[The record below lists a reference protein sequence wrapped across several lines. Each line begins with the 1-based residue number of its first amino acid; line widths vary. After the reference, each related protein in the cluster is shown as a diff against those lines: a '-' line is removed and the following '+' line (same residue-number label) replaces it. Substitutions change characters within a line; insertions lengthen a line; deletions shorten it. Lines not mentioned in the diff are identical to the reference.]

1 MLNKELIDF
10 LKKFDTPTISNALDI
25 YRGSRSADGYTKYPF
40 ISANK
45 KLEPIVGIARTA
57 RIKASNPPILSPE
70 EITSIRLKYYEYISK
85 KFAEYP
91 DASPICV
98 IEDLDWPN
106 PTGSFWGEVNVAL
119 HKGLGI
125 AGTITSWLL
134 RDLDA
139 IDKNYQVLANGI
151 GPSHAYVHVVEFNT
165 EVNLL
170 GLKIKPN
177 DIIHADRHGAVIIP
191 RDALKIL
198 PKAIQFMKDKE
209 EIVIKAS
216 KEKDFNFEK
225 LKIAWQKAN
234 SMTFWNYTVF
244 EIIFFI

>member
-1 MLNKELIDF
+1 MNLNIF
-10 LKKFDTPTISNALDI
+10 TTVDTPTISNALDI
-25 YRGSRSADGYTKYPF
+25 YRGDRSAEGFTKFPVVC
-40 ISANK
+40 SNK
-45 KLEPIVGIARTA
+45 NLKPIIGVAKTA
-57 RIKASNPPILSPE
+57 KIKASIKSSLSPVE
-70 EITSIRLKYYEYISK
+70 LNQIRINYYEYMSK
-85 KFAEYP
+85 RKDTSFKN
-91 DASPICV
+91 ICV

-106 PTGSFWGEVNVAL
+106 PIGAFWGEVNVSL
-119 HKGLGI
+119 HKGLKLN
-125 AGTITSWLL
+125 GTLTNGLL
-134 RDLDA
+134 RDLGD
-139 IDKNYQVLANGI
+139 IDKDYMVLASAI

-165 EVNLL
+165 EVNLF

-191 RDALKIL
+191 RDALGIL

-234 SMTFWNYTVF
+234 SMVF
-244 EIIFFI
+244 RS

>member
-1 MLNKELIDF
+1 MNINILTTV
-10 LKKFDTPTISNALDI
+10 DTPTISNALDL
-25 YRGSRSADGYTKYPF
+25 YRGDRSAEGFTKFPVVC
-40 ISANK
+40 SNK
-45 KLEPIVGIARTA
+45 NLKPIIGVAKTA
-57 RIKASNPPILSPE
+57 KIKASIKSSL
-70 EITSIRLKYYEYISK
+70 TSSELNNIRINYYEYMSK
-85 KFAEYP
+85 RIDTSFRN
-91 DASPICV
+91 ICV

-106 PTGSFWGEVNVAL
+106 PVGAFWGEVNVSL
-119 HKGLGI
+119 HKGLKLN
-125 AGTITSWLL
+125 GTITNGLL
-134 RDLDA
+134 RDLGD
-139 IDKNYQVLANGI
+139 IDKDYMVLASAI

-191 RDALKIL
+191 RDALTML

-234 SMTFWNYTVF
+234 SMTF
-244 EIIFFI
+244 

>member
-1 MLNKELIDF
+1 MNINILTTV
-10 LKKFDTPTISNALDI
+10 DTPTISNALDL
-25 YRGSRSADGYTKYPF
+25 YRGDRSAEGFTKFPVVC
-40 ISANK
+40 SNK
-45 KLEPIVGIARTA
+45 NLKPIIGVAKTA
-57 RIKASNPPILSPE
+57 KIKASIKSSL
-70 EITSIRLKYYEYISK
+70 TSSDLNNIRINYYEYMSTRIDTS
-85 KFAEYP
+85 FRN
-91 DASPICV
+91 ICV

-106 PTGSFWGEVNVAL
+106 PVGAFWGEVNVSL
-119 HKGLGI
+119 HKGLKLN
-125 AGTITSWLL
+125 GTITNGLL
-134 RDLDA
+134 RDLGD
-139 IDKNYQVLANGI
+139 IDKDYMVLASAI

-234 SMTFWNYTVF
+234 SMTF
-244 EIIFFI
+244 

>member
-1 MLNKELIDF
+1 MNLNIF
-10 LKKFDTPTISNALDI
+10 TTVDTPTISNALDI
-25 YRGSRSADGYTKYPF
+25 YRGDRSAEGFTKFPVVC
-40 ISANK
+40 SNK
-45 KLEPIVGIARTA
+45 NLKPIMGVAKTA
-57 RIKASNPPILSPE
+57 KIKASIKSSLNPAELNE
-70 EITSIRLKYYEYISK
+70 IRLNYYEYMSTRK
-85 KFAEYP
+85 DTSFKNL
-91 DASPICV
+91 CV

-106 PTGSFWGEVNVAL
+106 PIGAFWGEVNVSL
-119 HKGLGI
+119 HKGLKLN
-125 AGTITSWLL
+125 GTLTNGLL
-134 RDLDA
+134 RDLGD
-139 IDKNYQVLANGI
+139 IDKDYMVLASAI

-165 EVNLL
+165 EINLF

-191 RDALKIL
+191 RDALEIL

-234 SMTFWNYTVF
+234 SMTFRN
-244 EIIFFI
+244 

>member
-1 MLNKELIDF
+1 MNINILTTV
-10 LKKFDTPTISNALDI
+10 DTPTISNALDL
-25 YRGSRSADGYTKYPF
+25 YRGDRSAEGFTKFPVVC
-40 ISANK
+40 SNK
-45 KLEPIVGIARTA
+45 NLKPIIGVAKTA
-57 RIKASNPPILSPE
+57 KIKASIKSSL
-70 EITSIRLKYYEYISK
+70 TSSELNNIRINYYEYMSTRIDTS
-85 KFAEYP
+85 FRN
-91 DASPICV
+91 ICV

-106 PTGSFWGEVNVAL
+106 PVGAFWGEVNVSL
-119 HKGLGI
+119 HKGLKLN
-125 AGTITSWLL
+125 GTITNGLL
-134 RDLDA
+134 RDLGD
-139 IDKNYQVLANGI
+139 IDKDYMVLASAI

-234 SMTFWNYTVF
+234 SMTF
-244 EIIFFI
+244 